1 VSAPPAALVAR
12 SAIDEERFGVR
23 VARAHDVRAADVETL
38 LAFCRGED
46 VQLLIARCATTE
58 LAAAQALEAAGA
70 FLADTLVY
78 YARDLAATP
87 LPEDADASR
96 VRALRAGDA
105 EAVRR
110 IAAEAFQ
117 GYGGHY
123 HADPHLDRRLCDE
136 AYSSW
141 AFRSCTSRDV
151 ADQVLVAE
159 LDGEVAGFI
168 TLRLNS
174 ADEGEGALFAVA
186 PAARRTGLGRSL
198 LVGSLEWFGEQG
210 CRRMVISTQVTNV
223 RVQRIWTRL
232 GFEPSHSFY
241 TFHQWL
247 DR

>member
-23 VARAHDVRAADVETL
+23 IARAQDVRSADVEAL
-38 LAFCRGED
+38 LAFCRAED
-46 VQLLIARCATTE
+46 VQLLIARCPTTDI
-58 LAAAQALEAAGA
+58 AAAQALEAAGA

-78 YARDLAATP
+78 YGRDLAATAVP
-87 LPEDADASR
+87 GERDGGR
-96 VRALRAGDA
+96 VRPLHPGDA

-110 IAAEAFQ
+110 VAAEAFR

-123 HADPHLDRRLCDE
+123 HADPRLHPARCDE
-136 AYSSW
+136 TYSSW

-151 ADQVLVAE
+151 ADRVLVAE

-186 PAARRTGLGRSL
+186 PAARRAGLGRSL
-198 LVGSLEWFGEQG
+198 LVRSLEWLAEQG
-210 CRRMVISTQVTNV
+210 RRRMVISTQVTNV